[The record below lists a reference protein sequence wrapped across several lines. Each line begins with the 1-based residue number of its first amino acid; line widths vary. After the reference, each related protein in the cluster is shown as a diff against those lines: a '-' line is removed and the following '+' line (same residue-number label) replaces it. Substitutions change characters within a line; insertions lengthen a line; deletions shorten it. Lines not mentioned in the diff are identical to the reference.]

1 MKTTYLKPVLDLEA
15 TGTKIKTIMKLRG
28 VTPRQLQLIMDFP
41 YVQTIYNWFAGKN
54 MPTLDNLVVLAQILG
69 VTMDEIVV
77 TRMVEM
83 EIDDVEGVEVLRHET
98 NTRIAQLVEHRSPK
112 PKVLGSNPNARD
124 RTGTQVV

>member
-1 MKTTYLKPVLDLEA
+1 MKTTYLKPVLDLGA

-69 VTMDEIVV
+69 VTMDDIVM

-83 EIDDVEGVEVLRHET
+83 EIDDVEGVEVL
-98 NTRIAQLVEHRSPK
+98 IA
-112 PKVLGSNPNARD
+112 
-124 RTGTQVV
+124 